1 MKHMKK
7 TFSVL
12 LALILFITLL
22 PASLV
27 LAEDGTTATI
37 GDCEFEVD
45 EEGNYLIQSKE
56 DWNNLSSAVRNKNT
70 CEGITFLQTADISV
84 TRPVG
89 GWVRTNSNG
98 SGYKTYFCGNYNGGN
113 HTLTVDL
120 NSGDEYYNPDTSRMS
135 NYCAPFP
142 YVSGVEITNLH
153 VTGNITTDKKFAA
166 GLVGA
171 ALDGGR
177 FDNIHVSVT
186 ISAGGSR
193 TTDGTHGGIIAIVE
207 SKELVPDGD
216 YVTEKDLKDLSGL
229 SFQIT
234 NCTFDGAM
242 LCTTPNKLVKNCGGI
257 VGYGKSPITMENCLF
272 APSELTI
279 STSGS
284 EVFARL
290 TGAGSVTCTDCYYT
304 EEFGSKLPKSGV
316 AQVVTELPENGTLY
330 VVKEV
335 NGTTVYIPQNEQSV
349 MGYSLTL
356 TGSVGLVFYVTEPE
370 GATDCNMTF
379 TISGRGT
386 VSSDP
391 HIADETHTDTES
403 GATYYGYT
411 CTVNALQMA
420 DEITATFHAT
430 VNGNEVISS
439 RSYSVIKFVDRI
451 ISNPTKYDEET
462 VDLAEALADYGHYLQ
477 IYLSGL
483 HGFGLGD
490 GDDQYAPI
498 NTYDKQMTSEE
509 LTSAQN
515 GVSAYEIV
523 RPTTKDIE
531 KITYSVSFESDSTIN
546 VYVAPVSGYKGA
558 FDATISPERSGNRY
572 VMHIAG
578 IQPTEFANTQT
589 IAYTTDSGS
598 ETIKTSVLA
607 YANTLFASRNAG
619 AKEAAAATYYY
630 YTAAQAYVNKD

>member
-12 LALILFITLL
+12 LAIVMIITLL
-22 PASLV
+22 PASFV
-27 LAEDGTTATI
+27 LAEEGTTATI
-37 GDCEFEVD
+37 GDYEFEVD
-45 EEGNYLIQSKE
+45 EEGNYLIQSEE
-56 DWNNLSSAVRNKNT
+56 DWNNLSSAVRDKNT

-98 SGYKTYFCGNYNGGN
+98 SGYKTYFCGNYKGGN
-113 HTLTVDL
+113 HTLTIDL
-120 NSGDEYYNPDTSRMS
+120 NSADEYFNPDASRFS

-142 YVSGVEITNLH
+142 YTSNIEITDLKVNG
-153 VTGNITTDKKFAA
+153 TITTDRKFAA

-171 ALDGGR
+171 VLDGGT
-177 FDNIHVSVT
+177 FDNIIVSVS
-186 ISAGGSR
+186 INASGER
-193 TTDGTHGGIIAIVE
+193 TNDATHGGIIAIVE
-207 SKELVPDGD
+207 NKGLAPSGD
-216 YVTEKDLKDLSGL
+216 YVKEVNRSGL
-229 SFQIT
+229 VCNIT
-234 NCTFDGAM
+234 NCTFDGKFIN
-242 LCTTPNKLVKNCGGI
+242 TTPDMTVKNCGGI
-257 VGYGKSPITMENCLF
+257 VGYGKTAIVFSNCLF
-272 APSELTI
+272 APSEFTI
-279 STSGS
+279 AYDGC
-284 EVFARL
+284 EVFSRL
-290 TGAGSVTCTDCYYT
+290 EGSGSVTCTDCYYT
-304 EEFGSKLPKSGV
+304 EKFGSKLPKTG
-316 AQVVTELPENGTLY
+316 ATQVGAELPENGNLY
-330 VVKEV
+330 EVREV
-335 NGTTVYIPQNEQSV
+335 NGSTIYIPQNEQSV

-356 TGSVGLVFYVTEPE
+356 TGSVGLVFYVREPE

-391 HIADETHTDTES
+391 HIADETHTDAAVGE
-403 GATYYGYT
+403 TYYGYT

-430 VNGNEVISS
+430 VNGHELISS

-451 ISNPTKYDEET
+451 ISNPARYDEET

-498 NTYDKQMTSEE
+498 DTYDKQMTSEE
-509 LTSAQN
+509 LTAAQN

-523 RPTTKDIE
+523 RPTTEDIE

-546 VYVAPVSGYKGA
+546 VYVAPVSGYTGA
-558 FDATISPERSGNRY
+558 FDATVAPEWSGTRY
-572 VMHIAG
+572 AMHIAG
-578 IQPTEFANTQT
+578 IHPTEFANTQT
-589 IAYTTDSGS
+589 ITYTTDSGS
-598 ETIKTSVLA
+598 ETVETSVLA
-607 YANTLFASRNAG
+607 YAHTLFASRNTG

-630 YTAAQAYVNKD
+630 YSAAQAYVNED